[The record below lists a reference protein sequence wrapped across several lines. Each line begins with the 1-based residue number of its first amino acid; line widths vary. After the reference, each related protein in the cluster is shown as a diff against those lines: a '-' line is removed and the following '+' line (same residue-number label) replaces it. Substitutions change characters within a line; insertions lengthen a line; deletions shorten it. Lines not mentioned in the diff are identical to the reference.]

1 MANTKKRLLVTR
13 RMPPDVTK
21 RLKQNYDVI
30 LNPDD
35 QILSAQDILSK
46 AETIDG
52 MMISLGNTFDA
63 ELIRSLPNSVKILA
77 SASVGYDHI
86 DVETAKSCGICVTN
100 TPDVLTDST
109 ADIAMLLILGAAR
122 RAGEGHMTVMGDEW
136 TGWSMEFMLGKDVT
150 GARLGIV
157 GMGRIGQAVAKR
169 ARGFDMEL
177 HYHNRRR
184 LTPDLE
190 YGAKFHDDLEALLS
204 HADILSLHAAS
215 TPQTQ
220 KFINSQAIAKLPPGA
235 ILINTAR
242 GDLVDDEALI
252 DALRSGHLAAA
263 GLDVFEG
270 EPNIHPAYRELTNVF
285 LLPHLGSA
293 TVNTRNAMGFRAL
306 DNLEAFFNGN
316 TPRDVVT

>member
-1 MANTKKRLLVTR
+1 MADIKKRLLVTR

-21 RLKQNYDVI
+21 RLEQNYDVI

-35 QILSAQDILSK
+35 QILSAQDILRH
-46 AETIDG
+46 AESVDG
-52 MMISLGNTFDA
+52 LMVSLGNMFDA
-63 ELIRSLPNSVKILA
+63 ELIRSLPASVKILA

-100 TPDVLTDST
+100 TPDVLTNST

-122 RAGEGHMTVMGDEW
+122 RGGEGHMTVMNDEW
-136 TGWSMEFMLGKDVT
+136 TGWSMEFMLGQQVT

-169 ARGFDMEL
+169 ACGFDMEL

-184 LTPDLE
+184 LPPELE
-190 YGAKFHDDLEALLS
+190 YGAKFHQDLDGLLS
-204 HADILSLHAAS
+204 RVDILSLHAAS

-220 KFINSQAIAKLPPGA
+220 KFINSRTIAKLPRGA

-242 GDLVDDEALI
+242 GDLVDDDDLI
-252 DALRSGHLAAA
+252 DALKSGHLAAA
-263 GLDVFEG
+263 GLDVFDG
-270 EPNIHPAYRELTNVF
+270 EPDIHPKYRELTNVF

-293 TVNTRNAMGFRAL
+293 TVDTRNAMGFRAL
-306 DNLEAFFNGN
+306 DNLDAYFNGT
-316 TPRDVVT
+316 TPKDAVT

>member
-1 MANTKKRLLVTR
+1 MADTKKRLLVTR

-21 RLKQNYDVI
+21 RLEQNYDVI

-35 QILSAQDILSK
+35 QILSAQDILNRSR
-46 AETIDG
+46 AMDG
-52 MMISLGNTFDA
+52 LMVSLGNTFDA
-63 ELIRSLPNSVKILA
+63 GLIRALPASVKILA
-77 SASVGYDHI
+77 SASVGFDHI

-100 TPDVLTDST
+100 TPGVLTDST

-122 RAGEGHMTVMGDEW
+122 RAGEGHMTVMNDRW

-150 GARLGIV
+150 RARLGIV

-177 HYHNRRR
+177 HYHNRQR

-190 YGAKFHDDLEALLS
+190 NGAEFHEDLESLLAQS
-204 HADILSLHAAS
+204 DILSLHAAS

-220 KFINSQAIAKLPPGA
+220 KFINRQTIAMLPRGA

-252 DALRSGHLAAA
+252 DALSSGHLAAA

-270 EPNIHPAYRELTNVF
+270 EPAIHPGYRDLKNVF

-293 TVNTRNAMGFRAL
+293 TVDTRNAMGFRAL
-306 DNLEAFFNGN
+306 DNLDAFFQGV
-316 TPRDVVT
+316 TPKDVVA